1 MTHDLSL
8 RISICLNGCP
18 IGPRIE
24 RAEPLPKYRHTY
36 ALEEQAEAEAD
47 MERVLK
53 YIERNANIMKGRK

>member
-36 ALEEQAEAEAD
+36 ALAEQAEAEAD
-47 MERVLK
+47 MERIRK
-53 YIERNANIMKGRK
+53 YIEQHHGKPKRK